1 MAVGVR
7 WEEEPERDEGSGR
20 GGIESDD
27 HLVAA
32 SPTKKR
38 LRVRTKASSSSPR
51 PKKKKASSSQLQ
63 ESGATKKKKPVLVS
77 RVEEGGREGR
87 AGPPVPLRGD
97 GHRVEGTVPAV
108 ELGEGLF
115 QNGRESRL
123 IALTDETQLDQFH
136 RQLLHALVW

>member
-38 LRVRTKASSSSPR
+38 LRVRTKASSSSPH
-51 PKKKKASSSQLQ
+51 PKKKKSFFL
-63 ESGATKKKKPVLVS
+63 ATSRERSDKKKKKSQSWCRGWRRAAEKAERVL
-77 RVEEGGREGR
+77 RFRYEETVTGLRE
-87 AGPPVPLRGD
+87 P
-97 GHRVEGTVPAV
+97 
-108 ELGEGLF
+108 F
-115 QNGRESRL
+115 RL
-123 IALTDETQLDQFH
+123 
-136 RQLLHALVW
+136 

>member
-20 GGIESDD
+20 GGVESDD

-51 PKKKKASSSQLQ
+51 PKKKKLLPRNFKRAERQ
-63 ESGATKKKKPVLVS
+63 KKKKSQSWCRGWRRAAEKAERVL
-77 RVEEGGREGR
+77 RFRYEETVTGLRE
-87 AGPPVPLRGD
+87 P
-97 GHRVEGTVPAV
+97 
-108 ELGEGLF
+108 F
-115 QNGRESRL
+115 RL
-123 IALTDETQLDQFH
+123 
-136 RQLLHALVW
+136 

>member
-63 ESGATKKKKPVLVS
+63 ESGATKKKKKSQSWCRGWRRAAEKAERVL
-77 RVEEGGREGR
+77 RFRYEETVTGLRE
-87 AGPPVPLRGD
+87 P
-97 GHRVEGTVPAV
+97 
-108 ELGEGLF
+108 F
-115 QNGRESRL
+115 RL
-123 IALTDETQLDQFH
+123 
-136 RQLLHALVW
+136 